1 MVSSALR
8 RPDSTS
14 LFHHYIG
21 MQYTIPQ
28 QGIPPL
34 HRVNDIKHSLPIE
47 GGSFSIVLHPN
58 ARTYIK

>member
-21 MQYTIPQ
+21 
-28 QGIPPL
+28 
-34 HRVNDIKHSLPIE
+34 NDIKHSLPVE